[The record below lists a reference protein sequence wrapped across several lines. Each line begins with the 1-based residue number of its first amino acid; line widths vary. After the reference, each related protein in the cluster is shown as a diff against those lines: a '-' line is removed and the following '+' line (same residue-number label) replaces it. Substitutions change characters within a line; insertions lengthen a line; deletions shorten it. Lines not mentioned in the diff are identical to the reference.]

1 MSIGGDA
8 DNDGSSTLSV
18 VAVVIAATDVTV
30 DGGANVK
37 NKMMTYD
44 MKSSAVLV
52 ERSSLFRKQ
61 YRRRRT
67 RLKLQLAVV
76 VILSF
81 VRRRR

>member
-1 MSIGGDA
+1 
-8 DNDGSSTLSV
+8 
-18 VAVVIAATDVTV
+18 
-30 DGGANVK
+30 
-37 NKMMTYD
+37 
-44 MKSSAVLV
+44 VLV